1 MKAVKEVRTEVV
13 ENAQETAEFFHSCQ
27 LAVQIISFTSEDL
40 PSPSATHV
48 ALVIGPHVADVK
60 EQAA

>member
-1 MKAVKEVRTEVV
+1 MAVKDVRAEAF
-13 ENAQETAEFFHSCQ
+13 EKAQETFEFFHSRQ
-27 LAVQIISFTSEDL
+27 RVVQIRPFASEDL

-48 ALVIGPHVADVK
+48 ALVIGSHVADVK